1 MRAESSSCAKEPHT
15 IDQRLIKTLM
25 CRLRDSFAHD
35 EDPARKPAWKSPPST
50 LVAVR
55 GEVQCVDEIG
65 RPTYVGC
72 RDIHVCSTPVHQER
86 IILAA
91 HSFDTLVAH
100 THLKRTTP
108 AHPEPA
114 RVETATCPLDGRFHS
129 TDRRRSQ
136 EARSMGPCGVHV
148 QRMNS
153 GHPWSAWIARQ
164 GRGSQFWDELDWGK
178 SC

>member
-1 MRAESSSCAKEPHT
+1 MRSGASTVGRSHCA
-15 IDQRLIKTLM
+15 
-25 CRLRDSFAHD
+25 
-35 EDPARKPAWKSPPST
+35 
-50 LVAVR
+50 
-55 GEVQCVDEIG
+55 
-65 RPTYVGC
+65 GC

-91 HSFDTLVAH
+91 HSFDTSVAH

-129 TDRRRSQ
+129 TDRPGSQ

-164 GRGSQFWDELDWGK
+164 ARPRIAILGGATRLGEKFANTHILQENVEISLCRAKPITEGVMRVPTL
-178 SC
+178 